1 MVFLPNFLY
10 VFQPFSFIGFP
21 RELNFIFLVFPFLYF
36 LKEIC
41 VFDKKILI
49 YVLIMLA
56 GSFLYSDSWSDVGLI
71 LAKII
76 ICVTVGLVAYQF
88 GKKTG
93 SEKWVIL
100 GVLSLLSLDA
110 WLRYI
115 CFAPNIQDLLI
126 GPIGYKMECT
136 VPFHDSNTSGNI
148 AIQLLLIF
156 HLLLHRSSKV
166 YWWGAWAS
174 VLIVS
179 TLTASKSSFIGCF
192 LFLAII
198 LFETVIRSRNLRKCF
213 YVVTCVTIFALLSN
227 FLNIDASLDTK
238 IGFVRELERAI
249 LNEPYKILFGHGYI
263 TGKSFLAGGT
273 EFSHALL
280 SLLLGTVGVFGTI
293 AYGYLFFHAYSM
305 NNKSYV
311 AIVLLGILS
320 FSYFPPFFELY
331 VYLAFFFCGLN
342 AREINARSDHKP
354 APVKRVELG
363 RTAASGLPR
372 HSRSSRYVRVSRTRR
387 NR

>member
-1 MVFLPNFLY
+1 MVFLLNFLY

-49 YVLIMLA
+49 YVLIMLT

-136 VPFHDSNTSGNI
+136 VPFHDAKYS
-148 AIQLLLIF
+148 
-156 HLLLHRSSKV
+156 HRS
-166 YWWGAWAS
+166 
-174 VLIVS
+174 
-179 TLTASKSSFIGCF
+179 
-192 LFLAII
+192 
-198 LFETVIRSRNLRKCF
+198 
-213 YVVTCVTIFALLSN
+213 
-227 FLNIDASLDTK
+227 
-238 IGFVRELERAI
+238 
-249 LNEPYKILFGHGYI
+249 
-263 TGKSFLAGGT
+263 
-273 EFSHALL
+273 
-280 SLLLGTVGVFGTI
+280 
-293 AYGYLFFHAYSM
+293 
-305 NNKSYV
+305 
-311 AIVLLGILS
+311 
-320 FSYFPPFFELY
+320 
-331 VYLAFFFCGLN
+331 
-342 AREINARSDHKP
+342 
-354 APVKRVELG
+354 
-363 RTAASGLPR
+363 
-372 HSRSSRYVRVSRTRR
+372 
-387 NR
+387 